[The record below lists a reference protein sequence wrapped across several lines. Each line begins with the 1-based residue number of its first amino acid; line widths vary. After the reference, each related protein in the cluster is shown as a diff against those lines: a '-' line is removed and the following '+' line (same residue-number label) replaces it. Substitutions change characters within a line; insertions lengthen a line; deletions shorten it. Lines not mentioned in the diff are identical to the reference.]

1 MSSEQITQETVPV
14 EQTTTT
20 ETATPTTQ
28 PTTDPTWI
36 IFLIDLGI
44 VFVGLILAYLLRFN
58 FKIPEGEIETFYFVF
73 PLVLGIRSITF
84 LLGKTNRGMIRYT
97 SSADA
102 QRIFIIT
109 IIGSAI
115 FILLNIVK
123 FYLIDETFLVPFSII
138 SIEFLSTIFLLVTF
152 RLAVKQIYEEIK
164 NSSKEV
170 QKVVIYGAG
179 EAGIITKRTL
189 DRVTRVNNQVIA
201 FLDDNAKKVGKKIEG
216 VNIHYPSY
224 IDKLLETKELDH
236 LIIAFQGI
244 NPEKRKELI
253 EKSIQFKVRVSN
265 VPPPSDWI
273 NGELTYRQI
282 QNVRIEDLLGRDS
295 IKLDANVI
303 NQYITGKVIVVTGA
317 AGSIGSELAKQ
328 IAQFNPKKL
337 ILLDQAE
344 SPLYDL
350 DIDLKN
356 RFGNS
361 FTQLILADIR
371 NEERMESVFSNY
383 RPQLVFH
390 AAAYKHVP
398 IMEDNPTEAIRT
410 NIQGS
415 KNLVELAGKFN
426 VEKFIMIS
434 TDKAVN
440 PTNIMGA
447 SKRIAEIYSQAANQ
461 KYNTQYITTRF
472 GNVLGSNGSVIPLFR
487 KQIADGGPVTV
498 THKDITR
505 FFMTIPEACQLVL
518 EAGNMGQ
525 GGEIFIFDMGEP
537 VKILD
542 MAKKMI
548 ALSGLELGKDIHIQ
562 VTGLRPGEKLFE
574 ELLATEE
581 NTITTHHPK
590 IMIAKVRELTFEQ
603 VEENIEQLINLQRK
617 QNHVLMVKKMKELV
631 PEFISN
637 NSVYEKLDRLIN

>member
-1 MSSEQITQETVPV
+1 MAKPFLDNKNT
-14 EQTTTT
+14 
-20 ETATPTTQ
+20 
-28 PTTDPTWI
+28 PTWI

-73 PLVLGIRSITF
+73 PLVLGIRAITF

-123 FYLIDETFLVPFSII
+123 FYFVDETFLVPFSII

-201 FLDDNAKKVGKKIEG
+201 FLDDNVKKVGKKIEG
-216 VNIHYPSY
+216 VNIHYPSF
-224 IDKLLETKELDH
+224 IDKLLKTKELDH

-244 NPEKRKELI
+244 NPEKRRELI
-253 EKSIQFKVRVSN
+253 EKSIQFKVKVSN

-273 NGELTYRQI
+273 NGEFTYKQI

-303 NQYITGKVIVVTGA
+303 NQYITGKVIIVTGA

-350 DIDLKN
+350 DIDLKT

-371 NEERMESVFSNY
+371 NEKRMESVFSNY

-398 IMEDNPTEAIRT
+398 IMENNPTEAIRT
-410 NIQGS
+410 NVQGS

-447 SKRIAEIYSQAANQ
+447 SKRIAEIYAQAANQ
-461 KYNTQYITTRF
+461 KFKTQYITTRF

>member
-1 MSSEQITQETVPV
+1 MAKPFLDNKN
-14 EQTTTT
+14 
-20 ETATPTTQ
+20 TPS
-28 PTTDPTWI
+28 WI

-73 PLVLGIRSITF
+73 PLVLGIRAITF

-123 FYLIDETFLVPFSII
+123 FYFVDETFLVPFSII
-138 SIEFLSTIFLLVTF
+138 SIEFLSTIFFLVTF

-201 FLDDNAKKVGKKIEG
+201 FLDDNVKKVGKKIEG
-216 VNIHYPSY
+216 VNIHYPSF
-224 IDKLLETKELDH
+224 IDKILETKELDH

-244 NPEKRKELI
+244 NPEKRRELI
-253 EKSIQFKVRVSN
+253 EKSIQFKVKVSN

-303 NQYITGKVIVVTGA
+303 NQYITGKVIIVTGA

-350 DIDLKN
+350 DIDLKT

-371 NEERMESVFSNY
+371 NEKRMESVFSNY

-410 NIQGS
+410 NVQGS

-447 SKRIAEIYSQAANQ
+447 SKRIAEIYAQAANQ
-461 KYNTQYITTRF
+461 KFKTQYITTRF

>member
-1 MSSEQITQETVPV
+1 MAKPFLDNKNT
-14 EQTTTT
+14 
-20 ETATPTTQ
+20 
-28 PTTDPTWI
+28 PTWI

-73 PLVLGIRSITF
+73 PLVLGIRAITF

-123 FYLIDETFLVPFSII
+123 FYFVDETFLVPFSII

-201 FLDDNAKKVGKKIEG
+201 FLDDNVKKVGKKIEG
-216 VNIHYPSY
+216 VNIHYPSF
-224 IDKLLETKELDH
+224 IDKLLKTKELDH

-244 NPEKRKELI
+244 NPEKRRELI
-253 EKSIQFKVRVSN
+253 EKSIQFKVKVSN

-273 NGELTYRQI
+273 NGEFTYKQI

-303 NQYITGKVIVVTGA
+303 NQYITGKVIIVTGA

-350 DIDLKN
+350 DIDLKT

-371 NEERMESVFSNY
+371 NEKRMESVFSNY

-410 NIQGS
+410 NVQGS

-447 SKRIAEIYSQAANQ
+447 SKRIAEIYAQAANQ
-461 KYNTQYITTRF
+461 KFKTQYITTRF

>member
-1 MSSEQITQETVPV
+1 MAKPFLDNKNT
-14 EQTTTT
+14 
-20 ETATPTTQ
+20 
-28 PTTDPTWI
+28 PTWI

-73 PLVLGIRSITF
+73 PLVLGIRAITF

-123 FYLIDETFLVPFSII
+123 FYFVDETFLVPFSII

-201 FLDDNAKKVGKKIEG
+201 FLDDNVKKVGKKIEG
-216 VNIHYPSY
+216 VNIHYPSF

-244 NPEKRKELI
+244 NPEKRRELI
-253 EKSIQFKVRVSN
+253 EKSIQFKVKVSN

-303 NQYITGKVIVVTGA
+303 NQYITGKVIIVTGA

-350 DIDLKN
+350 DIDLKT

-371 NEERMESVFSNY
+371 NEKRMESVFSNY

-410 NIQGS
+410 NVQGS

-447 SKRIAEIYSQAANQ
+447 SKRIAEIYAQAANQ
-461 KYNTQYITTRF
+461 KFKTQYITTRF

>member
-1 MSSEQITQETVPV
+1 MSKPFFDNKNT
-14 EQTTTT
+14 
-20 ETATPTTQ
+20 
-28 PTTDPTWI
+28 PTWI

-58 FKIPEGEIETFYFVF
+58 FKIPEVEIETFYVVF
-73 PLVLGIRSITF
+73 PFVLGIRAITF
-84 LLGKTNRGMIRYT
+84 LVGKTNRGMIRYT

-102 QRIFIIT
+102 QRIFLIT
-109 IIGSAI
+109 FLGSAL
-115 FILLNIVK
+115 FIVFNIIK
-123 FYLIDETFLVPFSII
+123 FYAIDKAFLVPFSII

-152 RLAVKQIYEEIK
+152 RLGVKEIYEEIK
-164 NSSKEV
+164 NSSKES
-170 QKVVIYGAG
+170 QRVVIYGAG

-189 DRVTRVNNQVIA
+189 DRVTRVKNQVIG
-201 FLDDNAKKVGKKIEG
+201 FLDDNPKKVGKKIEG
-216 VNIHYPSY
+216 ANIYPPSY
-224 IDKLLETKELDH
+224 FDKLLETKELDH

-244 NPEKRKELI
+244 NPEKRKEYI
-253 EKSIQFKVRVSN
+253 EKSIQFNVKVSN

-273 NGELTYRQI
+273 NGELTYKQI
-282 QNVRIEDLLGRDS
+282 QKVKIEDLLGRDS
-295 IKLDANVI
+295 IKLDANEI
-303 NQYITGKVIVVTGA
+303 NKYITGKNILVTGA
-317 AGSIGSELAKQ
+317 AGSIGSELARQ

-350 DIDLKN
+350 DIELSTK
-356 RFGNS
+356 FGNS
-361 FTQLILADIR
+361 FTELVLADIR
-371 NEERMESVFSNY
+371 NQKRMHAIFDHF
-383 RPQLVFH
+383 RPNIVFH

-398 IMEDNPTEAIRT
+398 IMENNPTEAIRT
-410 NIQGS
+410 NVQGT
-415 KNLVELAGKFN
+415 KNLVEISGKFE

-447 SKRIAEIYSQAANQ
+447 SKRIAEIFAQSANQ
-461 KYNTQYITTRF
+461 NFKTQFITTRF

-487 KQIADGGPVTV
+487 KQIENGGPITV

-518 EAGNMGQ
+518 EAGNIGQ
-525 GGEIFIFDMGEP
+525 GGEIFIFDMGDP
-537 VKILD
+537 IKILD
-542 MAKKMI
+542 LAKKMI

-562 VTGLRPGEKLFE
+562 VTGLRPGEKLYE

-581 NTITTHHPK
+581 NTLPTHHPK
-590 IMIAKVRELTFEQ
+590 IMIAKVREDAFEKSS
-603 VEENIEQLINLQRK
+603 ENIEQLIQLQRN

-637 NSVYEKLDRLIN
+637 NSVYEKLDRLKAQP

>member
-1 MSSEQITQETVPV
+1 MAKPFLDNKNT
-14 EQTTTT
+14 
-20 ETATPTTQ
+20 
-28 PTTDPTWI
+28 PTWI

-73 PLVLGIRSITF
+73 PLVIGIRAITF

-123 FYLIDETFLVPFSII
+123 FYFVDETFLVPFSII

-201 FLDDNAKKVGKKIEG
+201 FLDDNVKKVGKKIEG
-216 VNIHYPSY
+216 VNIHYPSF
-224 IDKLLETKELDH
+224 IDKILETKELDH

-244 NPEKRKELI
+244 NPEKRRELI
-253 EKSIQFKVRVSN
+253 EKSIQFKVKVSN

-303 NQYITGKVIVVTGA
+303 NQYITGKVIIVTGA

-350 DIDLKN
+350 DIDLKT

-371 NEERMESVFSNY
+371 NEKRMESVFSNY

-398 IMEDNPTEAIRT
+398 IMENNPTEAIRT
-410 NIQGS
+410 NVQGS

-447 SKRIAEIYSQAANQ
+447 SKRIAEIYAQAANQ
-461 KYNTQYITTRF
+461 KFKTQYITTRF

>member
-1 MSSEQITQETVPV
+1 MAKPFLDNKNT
-14 EQTTTT
+14 
-20 ETATPTTQ
+20 
-28 PTTDPTWI
+28 PTWI

-73 PLVLGIRSITF
+73 PLVLGIRAITF

-123 FYLIDETFLVPFSII
+123 FYFVDETFLVPFSII

-201 FLDDNAKKVGKKIEG
+201 FLDDNVKKVGKKIEG
-216 VNIHYPSY
+216 VNIHYPSF
-224 IDKLLETKELDH
+224 IDKILETKELDH

-244 NPEKRKELI
+244 NPEKRRELI
-253 EKSIQFKVRVSN
+253 EKSIQFKVKVSN

-303 NQYITGKVIVVTGA
+303 NQYITGKVIIVTGA

-350 DIDLKN
+350 DIDLKT

-371 NEERMESVFSNY
+371 NEKRMESVFSNY

-410 NIQGS
+410 NVQGS

-447 SKRIAEIYSQAANQ
+447 SKRIAEIYAQAANQ
-461 KYNTQYITTRF
+461 KFKTQYITTRF

>member
-1 MSSEQITQETVPV
+1 MAKPFLDNKNT
-14 EQTTTT
+14 
-20 ETATPTTQ
+20 
-28 PTTDPTWI
+28 PTWI

-73 PLVLGIRSITF
+73 PLVIGIRAITF

-123 FYLIDETFLVPFSII
+123 FYFVDETFLVPFSII

-201 FLDDNAKKVGKKIEG
+201 FLDDNVKKVGKKIEG
-216 VNIHYPSY
+216 VNIHYPSF
-224 IDKLLETKELDH
+224 IDKLLKTKELDH

-244 NPEKRKELI
+244 NPEKRRELI
-253 EKSIQFKVRVSN
+253 EKSIQFKVKVSN

-273 NGELTYRQI
+273 NGEFTYKQI

-303 NQYITGKVIVVTGA
+303 NQYITGKVIIVTGA

-350 DIDLKN
+350 DIDLKT

-371 NEERMESVFSNY
+371 NEKRMESVFSNY

-398 IMEDNPTEAIRT
+398 IMENNPTEAIRT
-410 NIQGS
+410 NVQGS

-447 SKRIAEIYSQAANQ
+447 SKRIAEIYAQAANQ
-461 KYNTQYITTRF
+461 KFKTQYITTRF

-548 ALSGLELGKDIHIQ
+548 ALSGLNLAK
-562 VTGLRPGEKLFE
+562 TFTYKL
-574 ELLATEE
+574 
-581 NTITTHHPK
+581 
-590 IMIAKVRELTFEQ
+590 
-603 VEENIEQLINLQRK
+603 
-617 QNHVLMVKKMKELV
+617 LV
-631 PEFISN
+631 
-637 NSVYEKLDRLIN
+637 

>member
-1 MSSEQITQETVPV
+1 MAKPFLDNKNT
-14 EQTTTT
+14 
-20 ETATPTTQ
+20 
-28 PTTDPTWI
+28 PTWI

>member
-1 MSSEQITQETVPV
+1 MAKPFLDNKNT
-14 EQTTTT
+14 
-20 ETATPTTQ
+20 
-28 PTTDPTWI
+28 PTWI

-73 PLVLGIRSITF
+73 PLVLGIRAITF

-123 FYLIDETFLVPFSII
+123 FYFVDETFLVPFSII

-201 FLDDNAKKVGKKIEG
+201 FLDDNVKKVGKKIEG
-216 VNIHYPSY
+216 VNIHYPSF
-224 IDKLLETKELDH
+224 IDKILETKELDH

-244 NPEKRKELI
+244 NPEKRRELI
-253 EKSIQFKVRVSN
+253 EKSIQFKVKVSN

-303 NQYITGKVIVVTGA
+303 NQYITGKVIIVTGA

-350 DIDLKN
+350 DIDLKT

-371 NEERMESVFSNY
+371 NEKRMESVFSNY

-410 NIQGS
+410 NVQGS

-447 SKRIAEIYSQAANQ
+447 SKRIAEIYAQAANQ
-461 KYNTQYITTRF
+461 KFKTQYITTRF

-548 ALSGLELGKDIHIQ
+548 AISGLELGKDIHIQ

>member
-1 MSSEQITQETVPV
+1 MAKPFLDNKNT
-14 EQTTTT
+14 
-20 ETATPTTQ
+20 
-28 PTTDPTWI
+28 PTWI

-73 PLVLGIRSITF
+73 PLVLGIRAITF

-216 VNIHYPSY
+216 VNIHYPSF

-244 NPEKRKELI
+244 NPEKRRELI
-253 EKSIQFKVRVSN
+253 EKSIQFKVKVSN

-303 NQYITGKVIVVTGA
+303 NQYITGKVIIVTGA

-350 DIDLKN
+350 DIDLKT

-371 NEERMESVFSNY
+371 NEKRMESVFSNY

-410 NIQGS
+410 NVQGS

-447 SKRIAEIYSQAANQ
+447 SKRIAEIYAQAANQ

>member
-1 MSSEQITQETVPV
+1 MAKPFLDNKNT
-14 EQTTTT
+14 
-20 ETATPTTQ
+20 
-28 PTTDPTWI
+28 PTWI

-350 DIDLKN
+350 DIDLKT

-371 NEERMESVFSNY
+371 NEKRIESVFSNY

-410 NIQGS
+410 NVQGS

-447 SKRIAEIYSQAANQ
+447 SKRIAEIYAQAANQ

-603 VEENIEQLINLQRK
+603 VEENLEQLINLQRK

>member
-1 MSSEQITQETVPV
+1 MAKPFLDNKNT
-14 EQTTTT
+14 
-20 ETATPTTQ
+20 
-28 PTTDPTWI
+28 PTWI

-73 PLVLGIRSITF
+73 PLVIGIRAITF

-123 FYLIDETFLVPFSII
+123 FYFVDETFLVPFSII

-201 FLDDNAKKVGKKIEG
+201 FLDDNVKKVGKKIEG
-216 VNIHYPSY
+216 VNIHYPSF
-224 IDKLLETKELDH
+224 IDKLLKTKELDH

-244 NPEKRKELI
+244 NPEKRRELI
-253 EKSIQFKVRVSN
+253 EKSIQFKVKVSN

-273 NGELTYRQI
+273 NGEFTYKQI

-303 NQYITGKVIVVTGA
+303 NQYITGKVIIVTGA

-350 DIDLKN
+350 DIDLKT

-371 NEERMESVFSNY
+371 NEKRMESVFSNY

-398 IMEDNPTEAIRT
+398 IMENNPTEAIRT
-410 NIQGS
+410 NVQGS

-447 SKRIAEIYSQAANQ
+447 SKRIAEIYAQAANQ
-461 KYNTQYITTRF
+461 KFKTQYITTRF

>member
-1 MSSEQITQETVPV
+1 VSKPFFDNKNT
-14 EQTTTT
+14 
-20 ETATPTTQ
+20 
-28 PTTDPTWI
+28 PTWI

-58 FKIPEGEIETFYFVF
+58 FKIPEVEIETFYVVF
-73 PLVLGIRSITF
+73 PFVLGIRAITF
-84 LLGKTNRGMIRYT
+84 LVGKTNRGMIRYT

-102 QRIFIIT
+102 QRIFLIT
-109 IIGSAI
+109 FLGSAL
-115 FILLNIVK
+115 FIVFNIIK
-123 FYLIDETFLVPFSII
+123 FYAIDKAFLVPFSII

-152 RLAVKQIYEEIK
+152 RLGVKEIYEEIK
-164 NSSKEV
+164 NSSKES
-170 QKVVIYGAG
+170 QRVVIYGAG

-189 DRVTRVNNQVIA
+189 DRVTRVKNQVIG
-201 FLDDNAKKVGKKIEG
+201 FLDDNPKKVGKKIEG
-216 VNIHYPSY
+216 ANIYPPSY
-224 IDKLLETKELDH
+224 FDKLLETKELDH

-244 NPEKRKELI
+244 NPEKRKEYI
-253 EKSIQFKVRVSN
+253 EKSIQFNVKVSN

-273 NGELTYRQI
+273 NGELTYKQI
-282 QNVRIEDLLGRDS
+282 QKVKIEDLLGRDS
-295 IKLDANVI
+295 IKLDANEI
-303 NQYITGKVIVVTGA
+303 NKYITGKNILVTGA
-317 AGSIGSELAKQ
+317 AGSIGSELARQ

-350 DIDLKN
+350 DIELSTK
-356 RFGNS
+356 FGNS
-361 FTQLILADIR
+361 FTELVLADIR
-371 NEERMESVFSNY
+371 NQKRMHAIFDHF
-383 RPQLVFH
+383 RPNIVFH

-398 IMEDNPTEAIRT
+398 IMENNPTEAIRT
-410 NIQGS
+410 NVQGT
-415 KNLVELAGKFN
+415 KNLVEISGKFE

-447 SKRIAEIYSQAANQ
+447 SKRIAEIFAQSANQ
-461 KYNTQYITTRF
+461 NFKTQFITTRF

-487 KQIADGGPVTV
+487 KQIENGGPITV

-518 EAGNMGQ
+518 EAGNIGQ
-525 GGEIFIFDMGEP
+525 GGEIFIFDMGDP
-537 VKILD
+537 IKILD
-542 MAKKMI
+542 LAKKMI

-562 VTGLRPGEKLFE
+562 VTGLRPGEKLYE

-581 NTITTHHPK
+581 NTLPTHHPK
-590 IMIAKVRELTFEQ
+590 IMIAKVREDAFEKSS
-603 VEENIEQLINLQRK
+603 ENIEQLIQLQRN

-637 NSVYEKLDRLIN
+637 NSVYEKLDRLKAQP

>member
-1 MSSEQITQETVPV
+1 MAKPFLDNKNT
-14 EQTTTT
+14 
-20 ETATPTTQ
+20 
-28 PTTDPTWI
+28 PTWI

-73 PLVLGIRSITF
+73 PLVIGIRAITF

-123 FYLIDETFLVPFSII
+123 FYFVDETFLVPFSII

-201 FLDDNAKKVGKKIEG
+201 FLDDNVKKVGKKIEG
-216 VNIHYPSY
+216 VNIHYPSF
-224 IDKLLETKELDH
+224 IDKILETKELDH

-244 NPEKRKELI
+244 NPEKRRELI
-253 EKSIQFKVRVSN
+253 EKSIQFKVKVSN

-273 NGELTYRQI
+273 NVELTYRQI

-303 NQYITGKVIVVTGA
+303 NQYITGKVIIVTGA

-350 DIDLKN
+350 DIDLKT

-371 NEERMESVFSNY
+371 NEKRMESVFSNY

-398 IMEDNPTEAIRT
+398 IMENNPTEAIRT
-410 NIQGS
+410 NVQGS

-447 SKRIAEIYSQAANQ
+447 SKRIAEIYAQAANQ
-461 KYNTQYITTRF
+461 KFKTQYITTRF

>member
-1 MSSEQITQETVPV
+1 MAKPFLDNKNT
-14 EQTTTT
+14 
-20 ETATPTTQ
+20 
-28 PTTDPTWI
+28 PTWI

-73 PLVLGIRSITF
+73 PLVLGIRAITF

-123 FYLIDETFLVPFSII
+123 FYFVDETFLVPFSII

-201 FLDDNAKKVGKKIEG
+201 FLDDNVKKVGKKIEG
-216 VNIHYPSY
+216 VNIHYQSF

-244 NPEKRKELI
+244 NPEKRRELI
-253 EKSIQFKVRVSN
+253 EKSIQFKVKVSN

-303 NQYITGKVIVVTGA
+303 NQYITGKVIIVTGA

-350 DIDLKN
+350 DIDLKT

-371 NEERMESVFSNY
+371 NEKRMESVFSNY

-410 NIQGS
+410 NVQGS

-447 SKRIAEIYSQAANQ
+447 SKRIAEIYAQAANQ
-461 KYNTQYITTRF
+461 KFKTQYITTRF
-472 GNVLGSNGSVIPLFR
+472 GNVLG
-487 KQIADGGPVTV
+487 
-498 THKDITR
+498 
-505 FFMTIPEACQLVL
+505 
-518 EAGNMGQ
+518 
-525 GGEIFIFDMGEP
+525 
-537 VKILD
+537 
-542 MAKKMI
+542 
-548 ALSGLELGKDIHIQ
+548 
-562 VTGLRPGEKLFE
+562 
-574 ELLATEE
+574 
-581 NTITTHHPK
+581 
-590 IMIAKVRELTFEQ
+590 
-603 VEENIEQLINLQRK
+603 
-617 QNHVLMVKKMKELV
+617 
-631 PEFISN
+631 
-637 NSVYEKLDRLIN
+637 

>member
-1 MSSEQITQETVPV
+1 MAKPFLDNKNT
-14 EQTTTT
+14 
-20 ETATPTTQ
+20 
-28 PTTDPTWI
+28 PTWI

-73 PLVLGIRSITF
+73 PLVLGIRAIAF

-123 FYLIDETFLVPFSII
+123 FYFVDETFLVPFSII

-201 FLDDNAKKVGKKIEG
+201 FLDDNVKKVGKKIEG
-216 VNIHYPSY
+216 VNIHYPSF

-244 NPEKRKELI
+244 NPEKRRELI
-253 EKSIQFKVRVSN
+253 EKSIQFKVKVSN

-273 NGELTYRQI
+273 NGEFTYKQI

-303 NQYITGKVIVVTGA
+303 NQYITGKVIIVTGA

-350 DIDLKN
+350 DIDLKT

-371 NEERMESVFSNY
+371 NEKRMESVFSNY

-410 NIQGS
+410 NVQGS

-447 SKRIAEIYSQAANQ
+447 SKRIAEIYAQAANQ
-461 KYNTQYITTRF
+461 KFKTQYITTRF

>member
-1 MSSEQITQETVPV
+1 MAKPFLDNKNT
-14 EQTTTT
+14 
-20 ETATPTTQ
+20 
-28 PTTDPTWI
+28 PTWI

-73 PLVLGIRSITF
+73 PLVLGIRAITF

-109 IIGSAI
+109 FIGSAI

-216 VNIHYPSY
+216 VNIHYPSF

-244 NPEKRKELI
+244 NPEKRRELI
-253 EKSIQFKVRVSN
+253 EKSIQFKVKVSN

-282 QNVRIEDLLGRDS
+282 QNIRIEDLLGRDS

-303 NQYITGKVIVVTGA
+303 NQYITGKVIIVTGA

-350 DIDLKN
+350 DIDLKT

-371 NEERMESVFSNY
+371 NEKRMESVFSNY

-410 NIQGS
+410 NVQGS

-447 SKRIAEIYSQAANQ
+447 SKRIAEIYAQAANQ
-461 KYNTQYITTRF
+461 KFKTQYITTRF

>member
-1 MSSEQITQETVPV
+1 MAKPFLDNKNT
-14 EQTTTT
+14 
-20 ETATPTTQ
+20 
-28 PTTDPTWI
+28 PTWI

-350 DIDLKN
+350 DIDLKT

-371 NEERMESVFSNY
+371 NEKRIESVFSNY

>member
-1 MSSEQITQETVPV
+1 MAKPFLDNKNT
-14 EQTTTT
+14 
-20 ETATPTTQ
+20 
-28 PTTDPTWI
+28 PTWI

-73 PLVLGIRSITF
+73 PLVIGIRAITF

-123 FYLIDETFLVPFSII
+123 FYFVDETFLVPFSII

-201 FLDDNAKKVGKKIEG
+201 FLDDNVKKVGKKIEG
-216 VNIHYPSY
+216 VNIHYPSF
-224 IDKLLETKELDH
+224 IDKLLKTKELDH

-244 NPEKRKELI
+244 NPEKRRELI
-253 EKSIQFKVRVSN
+253 EKSIQFKVKVSN

-273 NGELTYRQI
+273 NGEFTYKQI

-303 NQYITGKVIVVTGA
+303 NQYITGKVIIVTGA

-350 DIDLKN
+350 DIDLKT

-371 NEERMESVFSNY
+371 NEKRMESVFSNY

-410 NIQGS
+410 NVQGS

-447 SKRIAEIYSQAANQ
+447 SKRIAEIYAQAANQ
-461 KYNTQYITTRF
+461 KFKTQYITTRF

>member
-1 MSSEQITQETVPV
+1 MAKPFLDNKNT
-14 EQTTTT
+14 
-20 ETATPTTQ
+20 
-28 PTTDPTWI
+28 PTWI

-73 PLVLGIRSITF
+73 PLVLGIRAITF

-123 FYLIDETFLVPFSII
+123 FYFVDETFLVPFSII

-201 FLDDNAKKVGKKIEG
+201 FLDDNVKKVGKKIEG
-216 VNIHYPSY
+216 VNIHYPSF
-224 IDKLLETKELDH
+224 IDKILETKELDH

-244 NPEKRKELI
+244 NPEKRRELI
-253 EKSIQFKVRVSN
+253 EKSIQFKVKVSN

-303 NQYITGKVIVVTGA
+303 NQYITGKVIIVTGA

-350 DIDLKN
+350 DIDLKT

-371 NEERMESVFSNY
+371 NEKRMESVFSNY

-398 IMEDNPTEAIRT
+398 VMEDNPTEAIRT
-410 NIQGS
+410 NVQGS

-447 SKRIAEIYSQAANQ
+447 SKRIAEIYAQAANQ
-461 KYNTQYITTRF
+461 KFKTQYITTRF